1 MRKICNKCGFQ
12 QDEFLNIDG
21 RDRCK
26 SCNSEIS
33 NNNMK
38 IQGLDNL
45 TAHDKKV
52 IYDMFY
58 MSIEWLEK
66 YIEVAYKNEFPD
78 WQSRK
83 QIRDNLT
90 ITRTDIYS
98 NPEKAKKAFS
108 TQMFLFG
115 TSLEDAP
122 ILREDLKKEF
132 RQ

>member
-1 MRKICNKCGFQ
+1 MKKQ
-12 QDEFLNIDG
+12 Q
-21 RDRCK
+21 
-26 SCNSEIS
+26 
-33 NNNMK
+33 
-38 IQGLDNL
+38 IQQQEQLS
-45 TAHDKKV
+45 AYDKKV

-66 YIEVAYKNEFPD
+66 YIEIAYKNELPD
-78 WQSRK
+78 WESRK

-115 TSLEDAP
+115 TSLEDSP
-122 ILREDLKKEF
+122 IFREDLKKEF
-132 RQ
+132 LQ